1 MQKLRHMVYNKGAA
15 QELNMKRRQQLIRKE
30 QSQLSD
36 AQLRRRI
43 NVAFNLGKRNLAW
56 LRTAKKMQAELNER
70 VQNRK

>member
-15 QELNMKRRQQLIRKE
+15 QEHNMKRRQQLICNL

-43 NVAFNLGKRNLAW
+43 IIARNLGKRNKTW
-56 LRTAKKMQAELNER
+56 NRTADKMQAALDQR
-70 VQNRK
+70 MQNRK

>member
-1 MQKLRHMVYNKGAA
+1 
-15 QELNMKRRQQLIRKE
+15 MKRRQQLIRKE